1 MTASASF
8 RDPDG
13 RVFELDG
20 RILRGFTEE
29 GLQSWTAAEQAG
41 LIPRLIENGS
51 LVDHRLVGEAIAAE
65 SWAGLIEATRI
76 PVITY
81 PYEWSFEMLRQAA
94 LLTLH
99 VSSEC
104 LAEGFQLK
112 DASAYNVAFD
122 RGQPVFIDVGSI
134 EHGYSGLWIGYS
146 QFVSHFLL
154 PLLITSRLGIP
165 FQPLL
170 RTYLEGIP
178 LDVGARMF
186 HGTKS
191 LGKGVGFHVRY
202 ANRVTRRSTQKTVGE
217 RKDIAKNVQVP
228 VSAARANVDRMTKLI
243 AGLDNPLETEWGEYE
258 VSNSY
263 SETEAELKE
272 SFVAAAG
279 ERFGGEVAWDVGANA
294 GRFSVALLRHF
305 DQVVS
310 IEPDPGAA
318 DLLFRRA
325 AEHPGLHPVVMD
337 ITDPSPDRGWRLNE
351 RSRLTERAK
360 PDFAIWLA
368 VIHHLCL
375 GRGYPL
381 DQVLDH
387 VAELTPAAVVE
398 YVDPDDDMSQEL
410 LASRP
415 TIPHGYSRELFDRQV
430 SDRFEIV
437 SRQTIKPTRELL
449 LLKTKQT

>member
-1 MTASASF
+1 MTAGASF

-13 RVFELDG
+13 RVFEVDG
-20 RILRGFTEE
+20 RILRGLSKE
-29 GLQSWTAAEQAG
+29 GLQSWMAAEKAG
-41 LIPRLIENGS
+41 LIAKLTNDGS
-51 LVDHRLVGEAIAAE
+51 LVDHRLLDEGVG
-65 SWAGLIEATRI
+65 SDPWAGVIEADRL

-94 LLTLH
+94 LLTLGL
-99 VSSEC
+99 SSEC
-104 LAEGFQLK
+104 LRAGFQLK
-112 DASAYNVAFD
+112 DASAYNIAFD
-122 RGQPVFIDVGSI
+122 RGRPVFIDVGSI
-134 EHGYSGLWIGYS
+134 EKGYSGLWIGYT

-178 LDVGARMF
+178 LEVGARMF
-186 HGTKS
+186 RGSKS

-202 ANRVTRRSTQKTVGE
+202 ANRVTRRSTKMTAGE

-228 VSAARANVDRMTKLI
+228 VSAARANMDRMAKLI
-243 AGLDNPLETEWGEYE
+243 AGLDNPHGTEWADYE
-258 VSNSY
+258 MSNSY
-263 SETEAELKE
+263 SKSEADIKE
-272 SFVAAAG
+272 SFVLG
-279 ERFGGEVAWDVGANA
+279 CGGRFPGSVAWDVGANA
-294 GRFSVALLRHF
+294 GRFSIALLHNF

-318 DLLFRRA
+318 DSLFRRA
-325 AEHPGLHPVVMD
+325 NEHPGIHPVVMD

-351 RSRLTERAK
+351 RSRLAERAR
-360 PDFAIWLA
+360 PDFTIWLA

-381 DQVLDH
+381 DQVLDNI
-387 VAELTPAAVVE
+387 AELSPAAVVE
-398 YVDPDDDMSQEL
+398 FVDPEDEMSQEL

-415 TIPHGYSRELFDRQV
+415 AIPHGYSRDLFDQAV
-430 SDRFEIV
+430 SERFEIV
-437 SRQTIKPTRELL
+437 DRQTIKPTRELL
-449 LLKTKQT
+449 LLSARS